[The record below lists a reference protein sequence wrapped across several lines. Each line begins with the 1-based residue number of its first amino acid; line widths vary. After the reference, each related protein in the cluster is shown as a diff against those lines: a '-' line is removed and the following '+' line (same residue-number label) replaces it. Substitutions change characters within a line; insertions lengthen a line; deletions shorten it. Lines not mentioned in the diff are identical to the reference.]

1 MIPPEEEP
9 AAGGASVG
17 STGVGSWIDDW
28 KPGDPPPV
36 LPGDASDNPALFGD
50 DEQAGAAGDIFQR
63 LFKRAGGA
71 PKAGG
76 LMALRARSPAVG
88 QRGGGRGMAGR
99 MGARGGGGG
108 YAGDESDSDADDS
121 ESDED
126 NAFATKAFAA
136 MGSTGKI
143 VPLNRDIIRTEA
155 DSAVQDR
162 LGALL
167 DEKLK
172 AFDDSKRELLELQAS
187 LTEKIRLLEQ
197 RGGGGG
203 GSALAVVPERGLP
216 SGWSE
221 VFDEASQT
229 T

>member
-1 MIPPEEEP
+1 
-9 AAGGASVG
+9 
-17 STGVGSWIDDW
+17 
-28 KPGDPPPV
+28 
-36 LPGDASDNPALFGD
+36 
-50 DEQAGAAGDIFQR
+50 
-63 LFKRAGGA
+63 
-71 PKAGG
+71 
-76 LMALRARSPAVG
+76 
-88 QRGGGRGMAGR
+88 MAGR
-99 MGARGGGGG
+99 MGARGGGGGGG

-203 GSALAVVPERGLP
+203 SALAVHERGLP

>member
-1 MIPPEEEP
+1 
-9 AAGGASVG
+9 
-17 STGVGSWIDDW
+17 
-28 KPGDPPPV
+28 
-36 LPGDASDNPALFGD
+36 
-50 DEQAGAAGDIFQR
+50 
-63 LFKRAGGA
+63 
-71 PKAGG
+71 
-76 LMALRARSPAVG
+76 
-88 QRGGGRGMAGR
+88 MAGR
-99 MGARGGGGG
+99 MAGRGGGGG
-108 YAGDESDSDADDS
+108 YAGDDSDSDADDS

-203 GSALAVVPERGLP
+203 GGGGGSALAVVPERSLP

>member
-1 MIPPEEEP
+1 M
-9 AAGGASVG
+9 S
-17 STGVGSWIDDW
+17 
-28 KPGDPPPV
+28 
-36 LPGDASDNPALFGD
+36 
-50 DEQAGAAGDIFQR
+50 
-63 LFKRAGGA
+63 
-71 PKAGG
+71 
-76 LMALRARSPAVG
+76 
-88 QRGGGRGMAGR
+88 GR
-99 MGARGGGGG
+99 MGARGGGGGG

-143 VPLNRDIIRTEA
+143 VPLNRDMIRTEA

-203 GSALAVVPERGLP
+203 GGSALAVVPERGLP